1 MRKKILAN
9 HGVVF
14 LETVFVAPLYLVI
27 LLGMFWVADNTT
39 ARAKLAELDRT
50 YTWAMGNRHDAA
62 STLSSLYDDI
72 YSMELP
78 SDPDNPYELT
88 FALNAATT
96 KPAGDTATTAVTTAW
111 WRWTDAQVQLSREL
125 PSFLRGL
132 RIIHDLFIESQADPV
147 DKKGKFL
154 DLDIANYTW
163 SVETEAGYDPDW
175 MQTQT
180 PPPSPLAPTWHT
192 DPTGYSLAM
201 NAQGE
206 PTSDIVTARVL
217 SRNGAPGINRLAGTY
232 WDENWLTS
240 FHSETMPTG
249 DVMAFINPLQDVET
263 WTRKTSFVTY
273 YSE

>member
-14 LETVFVAPLYLVI
+14 LETVFVAPVYLVI

-50 YTWAMGNRHDAA
+50 YTWATGNRHDAPP
-62 STLSSLYDDI
+62 TLASLYDDI

-111 WRWTDAQVQLSREL
+111 WRWTDAQVQLSRKL

-132 RIIHDLFIESQADPV
+132 RILHDLFLESRAAV
-147 DKKGKFL
+147 ADKKGM
-154 DLDIANYTW
+154 Y
-163 SVETEAGYDPDW
+163 YDVATKTATPGGSYDGNW
-175 MQTQT
+175 LQTV
-180 PPPSPLAPTWHT
+180 WHSAA
-192 DPTGYSLAM
+192 DGYSLDM
-201 NAQGE
+201 NAQGI
-206 PTSDIVTARVL
+206 PTSTVVTARVL
-217 SRNGAPGINRLAGTY
+217 SRNGSPTVDRLAGTY
-232 WDENWLTS
+232 ADETWLNNVQ
-240 FHSETMPTG
+240 SESMPTG
-249 DVMAFINPLQDVET
+249 DVVAFAPGLLDVVT
-263 WTRKTSFVTY
+263 WTRKTSFVAN